1 MQRLHL
7 HLGVKNLNES
17 INFYKNL
24 FKSEPTKVKEDYAQW
39 ILEDPKVN
47 FAIST
52 RVKTLGVDHLGIQ
65 VDKVEKLNDIRTNLD
80 KADISTYSDG
90 EVTGILNDILKY
102 PMALLF
108 RLQWC

>member
-24 FKSEPTKVKEDYAQW
+24 FKSEPTKVKSDYAQW
-39 ILEDPKVN
+39 ILEDPKIN

-52 RVKTLGVDHLGIQ
+52 RVSTPLRCPNENGRLFCLAHLLLPSIMIAT
-65 VDKVEKLNDIRTNLD
+65 VFTDTTKL
-80 KADISTYSDG
+80 
-90 EVTGILNDILKY
+90 
-102 PMALLF
+102 
-108 RLQWC
+108 

>member
-39 ILEDPKVN
+39 ILDDPKVN

-52 RVKTLGVDHLGIQ
+52 NVH
-65 VDKVEKLNDIRTNLD
+65 N
-80 KADISTYSDG
+80 
-90 EVTGILNDILKY
+90 
-102 PMALLF
+102 
-108 RLQWC
+108 